1 VPGVRRVFE
10 PLSQKHNSRTTQPL
24 EHNRYSYVALG
35 ESEENLSMRIKIRRR
50 MTKILEPILESLNR
64 DVYLETCIVLAF
76 ELAEACVSLQM
87 MKETQLKR
95 TNSAKPD
102 SIARARKYAQDAAKY
117 FELFCELVEK
127 EGRGEINEDRV
138 VSYVRA
144 KLHGARMIMK
154 TSLGFKD
161 IREKLQSV
169 REACKK
175 LRALRDFAET
185 HISEGSE
192 IFESVKEEI
201 RLCHESLNVHTLFLK
216 QMEGS
221 S

>member
-1 VPGVRRVFE
+1 MSENVEISRDLCRAYVVFSNHYRKNTILE
-10 PLSQKHNSRTTQPL
+10 QHNHSNTTGTTTL
-24 EHNRYSYVALG
+24 RWVKARK
-35 ESEENLSMRIKIRRR
+35 NLSMRIKIRRR
-50 MTKILEPILESLNR
+50 MTKILEPILGSLNPEMCISR
-64 DVYLETCIVLAF
+64 RIVLAF

-154 TSLGFKD
+154 QILHAVGDLLPPSWD
-161 IREKLQSV
+161 PP
-169 REACKK
+169 
-175 LRALRDFAET
+175 
-185 HISEGSE
+185 
-192 IFESVKEEI
+192 
-201 RLCHESLNVHTLFLK
+201 
-216 QMEGS
+216 
-221 S
+221 